1 MTRDQNKGINLAN
14 SENNAGVN
22 PTVAYGDDSYS
33 AEGKAATESFEAL
46 YEAERRARA
55 EATAR
60 ANELEAIFE
69 AMADAVFFYDR
80 QGHLLRT
87 NAAAREL
94 LGLDQSP
101 GYHSLP
107 PDERLVHFLPRDA
120 RGRPLPEQQWPIHRI
135 LSGEGL
141 TGANAMDMMVRLP
154 DGRELEFSVSGA
166 PLRDTKGNI
175 TGGVVI
181 TRDVTE
187 RRRLERMAQG
197 FAREAVARASQLE
210 ATIEAM
216 ADGVFIYDAEGRL
229 LQANKAARELL
240 ALDIQLDFLSRPVR
254 ERASQ
259 TLVRDEQGQFLPRE
273 QWPLHRILRGEILEG
288 TNAVDVMLR
297 ALDGREVL
305 LGTSG
310 APVRD
315 AEGHIAGGVLI
326 MRDVTERRHLEQRTH
341 ASLNALLAIAED
353 LVWIPSEASSAEDP
367 LPDTLTAMSIVAR
380 RLADLTCSVLGC
392 RRVSI
397 SIVEPGTELV
407 RAVAIVGLTPEQER
421 QWWAEQKQQESSLRD
436 SPSQELISILRSHE
450 VLILD
455 MSQPPYNEQPNNYGV
470 RVALVAPMVVGGQL
484 VGLLS
489 LDHGGLEHTY
499 TQEEIALAKAV
510 AKLAGLVIE
519 RERLLYERAEARA
532 NELALRE
539 SHQRMDE
546 FLSMASHEL
555 RTPLTTIKGNVQLSK
570 RQLKKLAGKIT
581 KPEELNGQ
589 IGAIEGLLDRADH
602 QVSFLTRL
610 VSDLLDVSRIQ
621 VNMLELHIQSEPS
634 DLVAIVRMAVQDQR
648 RALPKRTLHLQA
660 PSEMIVPVIV
670 DPERIGQVV
679 TNYLTNAFKYSPAD
693 KPVEISVRVEENQA
707 RVSVRDEGPGLSLEE
722 QERIWDQFYRVPGV
736 EVHSGSSVG
745 LGLGLHICRTIIE
758 RHHGRVGVQSAPG
771 KGATFWFVLPLA
783 GDA

>member
-341 ASLNALLAIAED
+341 DSLNALLAIARI
-353 LVWIPSEASSAEDP
+353 LY
-367 LPDTLTAMSIVAR
+367 
-380 RLADLTCSVLGC
+380 GY
-392 RRVSI
+392 
-397 SIVEPGTELV
+397 
-407 RAVAIVGLTPEQER
+407 RA
-421 QWWAEQKQQESSLRD
+421 
-436 SPSQELISILRSHE
+436 
-450 VLILD
+450 
-455 MSQPPYNEQPNNYGV
+455 
-470 RVALVAPMVVGGQL
+470 
-484 VGLLS
+484 
-489 LDHGGLEHTY
+489 
-499 TQEEIALAKAV
+499 
-510 AKLAGLVIE
+510 
-519 RERLLYERAEARA
+519 
-532 NELALRE
+532 
-539 SHQRMDE
+539 
-546 FLSMASHEL
+546 
-555 RTPLTTIKGNVQLSK
+555 
-570 RQLKKLAGKIT
+570 
-581 KPEELNGQ
+581 
-589 IGAIEGLLDRADH
+589 
-602 QVSFLTRL
+602 
-610 VSDLLDVSRIQ
+610 
-621 VNMLELHIQSEPS
+621 
-634 DLVAIVRMAVQDQR
+634 
-648 RALPKRTLHLQA
+648 
-660 PSEMIVPVIV
+660 
-670 DPERIGQVV
+670 
-679 TNYLTNAFKYSPAD
+679 
-693 KPVEISVRVEENQA
+693 KPV
-707 RVSVRDEGPGLSLEE
+707 
-722 QERIWDQFYRVPGV
+722 
-736 EVHSGSSVG
+736 
-745 LGLGLHICRTIIE
+745 
-758 RHHGRVGVQSAPG
+758 
-771 KGATFWFVLPLA
+771 PLKILYQIR
-783 GDA
+783 

>member
-1 MTRDQNKGINLAN
+1 
-14 SENNAGVN
+14 
-22 PTVAYGDDSYS
+22 
-33 AEGKAATESFEAL
+33 
-46 YEAERRARA
+46 
-55 EATAR
+55 
-60 ANELEAIFE
+60 
-69 AMADAVFFYDR
+69 
-80 QGHLLRT
+80 
-87 NAAAREL
+87 
-94 LGLDQSP
+94 
-101 GYHSLP
+101 
-107 PDERLVHFLPRDA
+107 
-120 RGRPLPEQQWPIHRI
+120 
-135 LSGEGL
+135 
-141 TGANAMDMMVRLP
+141 
-154 DGRELEFSVSGA
+154 
-166 PLRDTKGNI
+166 
-175 TGGVVI
+175 
-181 TRDVTE
+181 
-187 RRRLERMAQG
+187 
-197 FAREAVARASQLE
+197 
-210 ATIEAM
+210 
-216 ADGVFIYDAEGRL
+216 
-229 LQANKAARELL
+229 
-240 ALDIQLDFLSRPVR
+240 
-254 ERASQ
+254 
-259 TLVRDEQGQFLPRE
+259 
-273 QWPLHRILRGEILEG
+273 
-288 TNAVDVMLR
+288 
-297 ALDGREVL
+297 
-305 LGTSG
+305 
-310 APVRD
+310 
-315 AEGHIAGGVLI
+315 
-326 MRDVTERRHLEQRTH
+326 
-341 ASLNALLAIAED
+341 
-353 LVWIPSEASSAEDP
+353 
-367 LPDTLTAMSIVAR
+367 MSIVAR

-436 SPSQELISILRSHE
+436 SPSQELISVLRSHE

-470 RVALVAPMVVGGQL
+470 RVVLVAPMVVGGQL

-570 RQLKKLAGKIT
+570 RQLKKLAGTIT

-589 IGAIEGLLDRADH
+589 IGAIEGLLERADH

-610 VSDLLDVSRIQ
+610 VGDLLDASRIQ
-621 VNMLELHIQSEPS
+621 ANMLELHIEPEPS

-660 PSEMIVPVIV
+660 LSETV
-670 DPERIGQVV
+670 Q
-679 TNYLTNAFKYSPAD
+679 
-693 KPVEISVRVEENQA
+693 
-707 RVSVRDEGPGLSLEE
+707 
-722 QERIWDQFYRVPGV
+722 
-736 EVHSGSSVG
+736 SGSSVG

>member
-341 ASLNALLAIAED
+341 DSLNALLAIAED
-353 LVWIPSEASSAEDP
+353 LVWIPSEAGSAEDP

-539 SHQRMDE
+539 SHQRIDE

-621 VNMLELHIQSEPS
+621 VNMLELHIESEPS

-660 PSEMIVPVIV
+660 LSEMIVPVIV

-736 EVHSGSSVG
+736 EVQSGSSVG

>member
-1 MTRDQNKGINLAN
+1 
-14 SENNAGVN
+14 
-22 PTVAYGDDSYS
+22 
-33 AEGKAATESFEAL
+33 
-46 YEAERRARA
+46 
-55 EATAR
+55 
-60 ANELEAIFE
+60 
-69 AMADAVFFYDR
+69 
-80 QGHLLRT
+80 
-87 NAAAREL
+87 
-94 LGLDQSP
+94 
-101 GYHSLP
+101 
-107 PDERLVHFLPRDA
+107 
-120 RGRPLPEQQWPIHRI
+120 
-135 LSGEGL
+135 
-141 TGANAMDMMVRLP
+141 
-154 DGRELEFSVSGA
+154 
-166 PLRDTKGNI
+166 
-175 TGGVVI
+175 
-181 TRDVTE
+181 
-187 RRRLERMAQG
+187 
-197 FAREAVARASQLE
+197 
-210 ATIEAM
+210 
-216 ADGVFIYDAEGRL
+216 
-229 LQANKAARELL
+229 
-240 ALDIQLDFLSRPVR
+240 
-254 ERASQ
+254 
-259 TLVRDEQGQFLPRE
+259 
-273 QWPLHRILRGEILEG
+273 
-288 TNAVDVMLR
+288 
-297 ALDGREVL
+297 
-305 LGTSG
+305 
-310 APVRD
+310 
-315 AEGHIAGGVLI
+315 
-326 MRDVTERRHLEQRTH
+326 
-341 ASLNALLAIAED
+341 
-353 LVWIPSEASSAEDP
+353 
-367 LPDTLTAMSIVAR
+367 
-380 RLADLTCSVLGC
+380 
-392 RRVSI
+392 
-397 SIVEPGTELV
+397 V
-407 RAVAIVGLTPEQER
+407 RAVAVVGFTPEQEL

-581 KPEELNGQ
+581 KPEELNSQ

-621 VNMLELHIQSEPS
+621 ANMLELHIESEPS

-679 TNYLTNAFKYSPAD
+679 TNYLTNALKYSPAD

-722 QERIWDQFYRVPGV
+722 QEHIWDQFYRVPGV
-736 EVHSGSSVG
+736 EVQSGSSVG

>member
-22 PTVAYGDDSYS
+22 PTVVHGDDSCS

-120 RGRPLPEQQWPIHRI
+120 RGRPLPKQQWPIYRI

-166 PLRDTKGNI
+166 PLRGTKGNI

-187 RRRLERMAQG
+187 RRRLERIAQG

-240 ALDIQLDFLSRPVR
+240 ALDIQLDFLSRPVS

-259 TLVRDEQGQFLPRE
+259 TLVRDEQGRFLPE
-273 QWPLHRILRGEILEG
+273 AQWPLHRILRGEILEG

-341 ASLNALLAIAED
+341 DSLNALLAIAED
-353 LVWIPSEASSAEDP
+353 LVWIPSEARSAEDP

-489 LDHGGLEHTY
+489 LDHGGLEHIY

-570 RQLKKLAGKIT
+570 RQLKKLAGTIT

-589 IGAIEGLLDRADH
+589 IGAIEGLLERADH

-610 VSDLLDVSRIQ
+610 VGDLLDASRIQ
-621 VNMLELHIQSEPS
+621 ANMLELQIESEPS

-679 TNYLTNAFKYSPAD
+679 TNYLTNALKYSPAD

-736 EVHSGSSVG
+736 EVQSGSSAG

-771 KGATFWFVLPLA
+771 EGATFWFVLPLA

>member
-1 MTRDQNKGINLAN
+1 MTRDQNKGINLAT

-22 PTVAYGDDSYS
+22 PTVAHGDDSCS

-166 PLRDTKGNI
+166 PLRGTKGNI

-229 LQANKAARELL
+229 FQANKAARELL
-240 ALDIQLDFLSRPVR
+240 ALDIQLDFHSRPVR

-259 TLVRDEQGQFLPRE
+259 TLVRDEQGQFLPKE

-341 ASLNALLAIAED
+341 DSLDALLAIAED

-407 RAVAIVGLTPEQER
+407 RAVAVVGFTPEQEL

-581 KPEELNGQ
+581 KPEELNSQ

-621 VNMLELHIQSEPS
+621 ANMLELHIESEPS

-679 TNYLTNAFKYSPAD
+679 TNYLTNALKYSPAD

-722 QERIWDQFYRVPGV
+722 QEHIWDQFYRVPGV
-736 EVHSGSSVG
+736 EVQSGSSVG

>member
-22 PTVAYGDDSYS
+22 PTVAHGHDSRS
-33 AEGKAATESFEAL
+33 AEGKAATKSFEAL
-46 YEAERRARA
+46 YEAEQRARA

-80 QGHLLRT
+80 EGHLLRT

-94 LGLDQSP
+94 LGLDQSS
-101 GYHSLP
+101 GYYSRP
-107 PDERLVHFLPRDA
+107 PDERLVHFLPRDTQ
-120 RGRPLPEQQWPIHRI
+120 GRPLPKQQWPIHRI
-135 LSGEGL
+135 LNGEGL

-229 LQANKAARELL
+229 LQANKAGRELL

-259 TLVRDEQGQFLPRE
+259 TQVRDEQGQFLPEE
-273 QWPLHRILRGEILEG
+273 QWPLYRILRGEILEG

-315 AEGHIAGGVLI
+315 AEGRIAGGVLI

-341 ASLNALLAIAED
+341 DSLNALLAIAED
-353 LVWIPSEASSAEDP
+353 LVWIPSKASSAEDP
-367 LPDTLTAMSIVAR
+367 PPDTLTAMSIVAR

-397 SIVEPGTELV
+397 SVVEPGTELV
-407 RAVAIVGLTPEQER
+407 RAVAVVGLTPEQER

-436 SPSQELISILRSHE
+436 SPSQELISILRSNE
-450 VLILD
+450 VFILD

-489 LDHGGLEHTY
+489 LDHGGREHIY

-555 RTPLTTIKGNVQLSK
+555 RTPLTTLKGNVQLSK

-589 IGAIEGLLDRADH
+589 IGAIEGLLERADH
-602 QVSFLTRL
+602 QVSFLARL

-621 VNMLELHIQSEPS
+621 ANMLELHIESQPS
-634 DLVAIVRMAVQDQR
+634 DLLAIVHMAVQDQR
-648 RALPKRTLHLQA
+648 RALPKRTLHLEA
-660 PSEMIVPVIV
+660 LSETFVPVMV

-679 TNYLTNAFKYSPAD
+679 TNYLTNALKYSPAD
-693 KPVEISVRVEENQA
+693 KPVEISVRAEENQA

-722 QERIWDQFYRVPGV
+722 QERIWDQFYRVPGL
-736 EVHSGSSVG
+736 EVQSGSSVG

-758 RHHGRVGVQSAPG
+758 RHHGQVGVQSAPG